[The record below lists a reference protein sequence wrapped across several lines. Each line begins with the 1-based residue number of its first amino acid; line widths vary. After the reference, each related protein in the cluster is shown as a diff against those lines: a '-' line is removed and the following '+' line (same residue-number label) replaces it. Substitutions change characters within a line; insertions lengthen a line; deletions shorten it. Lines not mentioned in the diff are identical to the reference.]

1 MAVGDG
7 GFRQVALGF
16 DKNEVNAY
24 ISDLRKKMK
33 SMEEDMKANNKKTED
48 ALKLAEEA
56 EDRIKAAVGEVES
69 QHRDT
74 KLELTAEQ
82 QRNEELKFK
91 LEKAEN
97 QLKEERQMMTDML
110 KNGKGVSSEAQK
122 AYTEIIDK
130 ANDDADAIIQK
141 ANDEAKEIIAA
152 AEERRAAADA
162 NTQSFLSTIKSQI
175 DGLTAGYKSISESAA
190 ELLGAQ
196 AAPLPVAEFA
206 AVAAA
211 AAVAE
216 APKAA
221 PKKEKPAAKEE
232 PVEEIIEEIT
242 APAIEEPV
250 IEEPAEQPAAEEA
263 PAMPE
268 MEEAIEDNGEDLAS
282 FDDVWGG
289 SEIAAQTIYNSE
301 NKDAVPLVNPDAM
314 DSFGK
319 DIFGTGIEESNKDEE
334 IVSEIQPLE
343 APEKQNPVDTIEGF
357 ENDLIA
363 QTMPSGSLGANVNED
378 LLRAVQEAE
387 AAFAVQ
393 PRITDLSMDEDE
405 EEEEISTSS
414 EDDLMKALR
423 EAEEA
428 LNSMSANPSM
438 GASMDEDEVI
448 ESSDSNSDANDPW
461 ADLQK
466 QFEAMEK
473 SGNFTDD
480 VVQDAPEAQPQPQPE
495 PDPAVPTTDDSSIWD
510 FSDSGDSSGDDDM
523 SSDMFGGFGGF

>member
-97 QLKEERQMMTDML
+97 QLKEERQKMTDML
-110 KNGKGVSSEAQK
+110 KNGKGVSTEAQK

-130 ANDDADAIIQK
+130 ANEDADVIIRK

-196 AAPLPVAEFA
+196 AAPLPVVEFA

-221 PKKEKPAAKEE
+221 PTTEKPAAKEE

-242 APAIEEPV
+242 APAIEEP
-250 IEEPAEQPAAEEA
+250 AEQPAVEEA
-263 PAMPE
+263 PAMPA

-319 DIFGTGIEESNKDEE
+319 DIFGTGIEESDEDEE

-343 APEKQNPVDTIEGF
+343 EPDKQNPVDTIDGF

-363 QTMPSGSLGANVNED
+363 QTMPSSSLGANVNED
-378 LLRAVQEAE
+378 LLKAVQAAE

-393 PRITDLSMDEDE
+393 PRITDLSMDEE
-405 EEEEISTSS
+405 EDEEISTSS

-438 GASMDEDEVI
+438 GASMEADEVI
-448 ESSDSNSDANDPW
+448 ESSDSGSDAGDPW

-466 QFEAMEK
+466 QFEAMEQ

-480 VVQDAPEAQPQPQPE
+480 VVQDTPEAQPQPE

-510 FSDSGDSSGDDDM
+510 FSDSSGDDDM